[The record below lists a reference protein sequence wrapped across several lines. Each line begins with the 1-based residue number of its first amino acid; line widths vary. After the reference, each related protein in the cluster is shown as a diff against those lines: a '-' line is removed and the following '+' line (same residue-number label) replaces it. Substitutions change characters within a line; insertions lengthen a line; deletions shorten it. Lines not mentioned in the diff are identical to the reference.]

1 MELNH
6 LLVPSKNKV
15 ESANYFAR
23 LMGLPTGPVAHFA
36 PVRINEGLA
45 LDYADIDDVDLWRD
59 ENGHFA
65 RQHYAFRVSGS
76 EFDAI
81 FGRVQAEGLRY
92 GSAPGPKLYDMQ
104 VDTSRGRKRVYFD
117 ELNGHSI
124 EIFTD
129 AVS

>member
-6 LLVPSKNKV
+6 WLVPSKNKV
-15 ESANYFAR
+15 ESANFFAGM
-23 LMGLPTGPVAHFA
+23 MGLETGSVAHFA
-36 PVRINEGLA
+36 PVRINDSLVM
-45 LDYADIDDVDLWRD
+45 DFADSDDVDLWKD

-65 RQHYAFRVSGS
+65 RQHYAFKVTEA

-81 FGRVQAEGLRY
+81 FGRILASGMKY

-104 VDTSRGRKRVYFD
+104 INHNRGGRGVYFD

-124 EIFTD
+124 ELLT
-129 AVS
+129 VSH

>member
-6 LLVPSKNKV
+6 WLVPSKNKV
-15 ESANYFAR
+15 ESANYFAKM
-23 LMGLPTGPVAHFA
+23 MGLETGNVGHFA
-36 PVRINEGLA
+36 PVRINDTLIM
-45 LDYADIDDVDLWRD
+45 DFADSDDVDLWKD

-65 RQHYAFRVSGS
+65 RQHYAFKVSEA

-81 FGRVQAEGLRY
+81 FGRILASGMKY

-104 VDTSRGRKRVYFD
+104 INHNRGGRGVYFD

-124 EIFTD
+124 ELLT
-129 AVS
+129 VSH

>member
-6 LLVPSKNKV
+6 WLVPSKNKI
-15 ESANYFAR
+15 ESADYFAKM
-23 LMGLPTGPVAHFA
+23 MGLETGPVAHFA
-36 PVRINEGLA
+36 PVRINDTLVM
-45 LDYADIDDVDLWRD
+45 DFADSDDVDLWKD

-65 RQHYAFRVSGS
+65 RQHYAFKVSEA

-81 FGRVQAEGLRY
+81 FGRILASGMKY

-104 VDTSRGRKRVYFD
+104 INHNRGGRGVYFD

-124 EIFTD
+124 ELLT
-129 AVS
+129 VSH